1 MIFIGIPGGNGGDV
15 AGKELL
21 SFITEGDKKV
31 ILPIPI
37 KRSYYFHPS
46 KRIFGYFGN
55 ECSMIIYMMNKFIIA
70 LSSKIQ
76 LLILYDINTA
86 VIFRQSIIRIQ

>member
-15 AGKELL
+15 AGKLLL

-37 KRSYYFHPS
+37 KRS
-46 KRIFGYFGN
+46 
-55 ECSMIIYMMNKFIIA
+55 
-70 LSSKIQ
+70 
-76 LLILYDINTA
+76 
-86 VIFRQSIIRIQ
+86 

>member
-15 AGKELL
+15 AGKLLL
-21 SFITEGDKKV
+21 SFITEGDKKSFYQFQSNAPT
-31 ILPIPI
+31 ISTPQ
-37 KRSYYFHPS
+37 K
-46 KRIFGYFGN
+46 GYFGN

-86 VIFRQSIIRIQ
+86 VIFRQLII

>member
-15 AGKELL
+15 AGKKLL

-37 KRSYYFHPS
+37 KRSAYYFHPS

-86 VIFRQSIIRIQ
+86 VIFRQLII

>member
-15 AGKELL
+15 AGKLLL

-37 KRSYYFHPS
+37 KRSYYFHSS
-46 KRIFGYFGN
+46 KRLFWEWVFHDN
-55 ECSMIIYMMNKFIIA
+55 
-70 LSSKIQ
+70 
-76 LLILYDINTA
+76 LYDEQIYN
-86 VIFRQSIIRIQ
+86 RIKQ

>member
-1 MIFIGIPGGNGGDV
+1 MAVTWLVNSCFRSSL
-15 AGKELL
+15 KE
-21 SFITEGDKKV
+21 T
-31 ILPIPI
+31 
-37 KRSYYFHPS
+37 KRSFYQFQSNARPTIS
-46 KRIFGYFGN
+46 TPQKGYFGN

-86 VIFRQSIIRIQ
+86 VIFRQLII

>member
-15 AGKELL
+15 AGKYLLL

-37 KRSYYFHPS
+37 KRSYYFHS
-46 KRIFGYFGN
+46 FWEWVFHDN
-55 ECSMIIYMMNKFIIA
+55 
-70 LSSKIQ
+70 
-76 LLILYDINTA
+76 LYDEQIYN
-86 VIFRQSIIRIQ
+86 RIKQ